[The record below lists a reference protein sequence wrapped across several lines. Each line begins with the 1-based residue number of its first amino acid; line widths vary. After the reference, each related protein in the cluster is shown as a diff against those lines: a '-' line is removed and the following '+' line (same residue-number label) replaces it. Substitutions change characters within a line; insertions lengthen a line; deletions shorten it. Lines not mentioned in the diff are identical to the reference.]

1 LPQTGLWVSEQ
12 NGDGMSG
19 IRRLL
24 VIEDD
29 PDIGDVLR
37 VNLQDEGFSVD
48 YAADGDAGLT
58 KAENESFDLIVLDLM
73 LPGVDGLEICRRV
86 RMRSDYT
93 PIVITSAKSAEAHR
107 VLGLELGADDYLT
120 KPYSV
125 LELAARIRALFRRI
139 DRLGARATAPHRPM
153 MRIGDLCVDVAAR
166 EVSASGRPVILTP
179 REFDL
184 LLFFVQH
191 PNRVFTR
198 LELLNQ
204 VWGYGHDGYEHTVN
218 SHINRLRSKIEP
230 EPSNPSSIVTVWGV
244 GYKFVES
251 HAIAVSRP

>member
-1 LPQTGLWVSEQ
+1 VGIQAD
-12 NGDGMSG
+12 GDGMSG

-29 PDIGDVLR
+29 PDIAEVLR
-37 VNLQDEGFSVD
+37 VNLQDEGFFVD
-48 YAADGDAGLT
+48 SAADGNAGLT
-58 KAENESFDLIVLDLM
+58 RIETESFDLIVLDLM

-86 RMRSDYT
+86 RARPDYT
-93 PIVITSAKSAEAHR
+93 PIVITSARSTEAHR

-120 KPYSV
+120 KPYSI

-139 DRLGARATAPHRPM
+139 DRLETPPTAPHRPM
-153 MRIGDLCVDVAAR
+153 MRVGDLCVDVAAR
-166 EVSASGRPVILTP
+166 EVSASGHPVMLTP

-191 PNRVFTR
+191 PNRVFSR

-230 EPSNPSSIVTVWGV
+230 DPSNPSSIVTVWGI
-244 GYKFVES
+244 GYKFVQS
-251 HAIAVSRP
+251 LSPALRS